1 MKQSPCCK
9 AMLRYNEMIAFCTK
23 CDEPVDF
30 DMDTFLEGK
39 MVPAPKCEKCGKLK
53 LSTTCSNCIK

>member
-1 MKQSPCCK
+1 MTQSPCCQ
-9 AMLRYNEMIAFCTK
+9 AMLRWNEMLAFCTK

-39 MVPAPKCEKCGKLK
+39 MVPCPTCEKCGRQYF
-53 LSTTCSNCIK
+53 SSVCICIK